1 MSTTEPQRGIVL
13 ENLSLADMLW
23 HQAMATYRHQSEW
36 RQSQVAVGQQED
48 VLFYLINRGLVD
60 ASALDGPWHSSTR
73 SMRYAA
79 TLTERLWSLVEY
91 EQVKVRVILLIV
103 GEEMG

>member
-1 MSTTEPQRGIVL
+1 MSTAEPQRGIVL
-13 ENLSLADMLW
+13 ENLSLDDMLW

-91 EQVKVRVILLIV
+91 EQVKVHVILLRE

>member
-1 MSTTEPQRGIVL
+1 MSTAEPQRGIVL
-13 ENLSLADMLW
+13 EHLSLDDMLW

-36 RQSQVAVGQQED
+36 RQPRMVVGQQEA

-60 ASALDGPWHSSTR
+60 ASNLDGPWHSSTC

-79 TLTERLWSLVEY
+79 ILTERVWSLMEY
-91 EQVKVRVILLIV
+91 EQAKVRIILLAAR
-103 GEEMG
+103 EEWA